1 MVEDIGFN
9 DFSSLKA
16 FENTVVIDHEKY
28 KKEIIDFRNN
38 PIKEIPQ
45 TLS

>member
-1 MVEDIGFN
+1 MVVEDIGFN

-16 FENTVVIDHEKY
+16 FENTVVIDHE
-28 KKEIIDFRNN
+28 EVIDFRNN